1 MPIRN
6 RTEVLRINGGLH
18 FSILHFAR
26 GSWPTGGKLTMS
38 VNRTLFFER
47 GGAGSSISGSGFR
60 IIPTAGLV
68 CLIPA
73 GCTADVTLDD
83 ETEFVSIQFR
93 LDLFFGEDL
102 IGGRLRS
109 PRAAMLPE
117 MVAEAVRLHSAE
129 PDLRADIRIQL
140 LVLELAEALQIP
152 LEVRSPAPGRRNF
165 SETLELMNRR
175 CTAELTV
182 NELADYEGM
191 SRGAFSREFARRF
204 GIPPKQYLERML
216 MRRAET
222 LLRQPGMNVRT
233 TAERLRFSS
242 EFYFSRFFRRHAGVS
257 PDEFRRHVL

>member
-26 GSWPTGGKLTMS
+26 GSWPTGGELTMS
-38 VNRTLFFER
+38 VNRALFFER
-47 GGAGSSISGSGFR
+47 GGPGSSISGAGFR
-60 IIPTAGLV
+60 IVPTAGLV

-83 ETEFVSIQFR
+83 RTEFVSIQFR
-93 LDLFFGEDL
+93 IDLFFGEDL

-109 PRAAMLPE
+109 ARTAQLPE
-117 MVAEAVRLHSAE
+117 LVAEAVRIHSETEA
-129 PDLRADIRIQL
+129 LRADIQVQQL
-140 LVLELAEALQIP
+140 LLETAEALQVP
-152 LEVRSPAPGRRNF
+152 LELRSPAGGRRNF
-165 SETLELMNRR
+165 AETIELMNRR

-191 SRGAFSREFARRF
+191 SRGAFSREFARNF

-257 PDEFRRHVL
+257 PDEFRRRVL